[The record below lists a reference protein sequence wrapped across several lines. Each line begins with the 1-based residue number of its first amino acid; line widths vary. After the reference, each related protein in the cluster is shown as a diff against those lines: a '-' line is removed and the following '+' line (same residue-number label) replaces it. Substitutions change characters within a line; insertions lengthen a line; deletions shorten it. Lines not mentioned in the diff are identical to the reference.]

1 MATMKVLEI
10 LERGQEI
17 LAGLPDRNLTDKTA
31 KLYRATHD
39 RMRRQGR
46 MDPLEGSRTRDTY
59 GVRRA
64 ALHYGACLT
73 LRGLVTALERAGASH
88 DVDEIHASAH
98 ALQHYTELVAD
109 PLQRHPPQDE
119 IDFSLRSPWQE
130 KDEKPRRGAG
140 SKKFILPSLPPGWR
154 EKLWLALPETS
165 RYRTVIAT
173 MCLCPARPGEYVF
186 GIRDEQYAPGVQV
199 LRRGDELL
207 IYTVPLKSHGGQYGT
222 EIAGVKV
229 SIAQGGAPARHLA
242 DLCDE
247 TGGSIEVMADGA
259 DALRKA
265 VGRAAASAGLPKGI
279 TPNCFRAQ
287 WMADAKS
294 TLGSGEAVA
303 AGAGHISV
311 KSQSRYGR
319 AEHGRKG
326 GSGLVGTFSKRQ
338 PRPLTAE
345 RQARFSRLKEHAHQ
359 LRTAGAKGIVGGDI
373 SGSSVRS
380 AVARSEPL
388 KFRLDRLPK
397 AADFGGSAPAGSKFH
412 DAAPL
417 AKRSREGEP
426 MGELTTPYPAAGRF

>member
-1 MATMKVLEI
+1 MAWN
-10 LERGQEI
+10 
-17 LAGLPDRNLTDKTA
+17 PTA
-31 KLYRATHD
+31 V
-39 RMRRQGR
+39 
-46 MDPLEGSRTRDTY
+46 DT
-59 GVRRA
+59 
-64 ALHYGACLT
+64 
-73 LRGLVTALERAGASH
+73 
-88 DVDEIHASAH
+88 
-98 ALQHYTELVAD
+98 
-109 PLQRHPPQDE
+109 
-119 IDFSLRSPWQE
+119 
-130 KDEKPRRGAG
+130 RRGAG

-199 LRRGDELL
+199 LRRGDQLL

-222 EIAGVKV
+222 ELAGVEV

-242 DLCDE
+242 NLCDE

-265 VGRAAASAGLPKGI
+265 VGRAAASASLKGV
-279 TPNCFRAQ
+279 TPYCFRAQ
-287 WMADAKS
+287 WIADAKS

-326 GSGLVGTFSKRQ
+326 GGGLLGTFSKRQ
-338 PRPLTAE
+338 PRQLTAE

-373 SGSSVRS
+373 SGSSVGS

-417 AKRSREGEP
+417 VKRSREGEP